1 MKLYMSTHRKQ
12 RMVNGEWF
20 DATEISN
27 YTLIVVAKD
36 EVEAMEYVN
45 SALAKINS
53 RTKENTRYVLS
64 IPPRDIIA
72 ISVEHSINGTNVTGI
87 WD

>member
-20 DATEISN
+20 DATEVSN
-27 YTLIVVAKD
+27 HTLIVIAKD

-53 RTKENTRYVLS
+53 KTKENTRYILDMT
-64 IPPRDIIA
+64 PRVITA
-72 ISVEHSINGTNVTGI
+72 ISIEHNINSTNVTGI